1 MVFSIFLQDLAGLDS
16 LPRTMGATMLD
27 DESYG
32 TMFMQLDVSLI
43 GVLLVID
50 LGSRDA
56 ARAALP
62 PIEDTLTKLAERLA
76 PPR

>member
-1 MVFSIFLQDLAGLDS
+1 
-16 LPRTMGATMLD
+16 MLD

-62 PIEDTLTKLAERLA
+62 PIEDTLTKLAERSA